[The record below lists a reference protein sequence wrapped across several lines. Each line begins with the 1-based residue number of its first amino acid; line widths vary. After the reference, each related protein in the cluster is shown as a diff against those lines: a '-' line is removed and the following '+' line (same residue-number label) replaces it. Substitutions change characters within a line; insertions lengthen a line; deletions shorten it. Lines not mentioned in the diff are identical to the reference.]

1 MLAGA
6 VVTFLIGVGYHLLS
20 PAERIYDF
28 NEKRDTAFILDLFE
42 KDLYWLVA
50 EGSDF
55 SPEYMLK
62 HRASSKK
69 SEHVGNEI
77 IKVMYKGNTPVGFI
91 TYHKKKFY
99 EGAIH
104 FIDVAKEFRSK
115 GYGLILL
122 SYGVKDLIARGVAKI
137 GLVTRTNNYSA
148 QAIYKKAGF
157 TESWRT
163 DGFVY
168 FEYVVDSNA

>member
-1 MLAGA
+1 MLALA
-6 VVTFLIGVGYHLLS
+6 LVSSLIGVGYHLLS

-28 NEKRDTAFILDLFE
+28 DEKRDTSFILDLFE

-62 HRASSKK
+62 HRASSKNP
-69 SEHVGNEI
+69 EHIGNET
-77 IKVMYKGNTPVGFI
+77 IKVMYVGNQPVGFI

-104 FIDVAKEFRSK
+104 FIDVSKEFRSQ
-115 GYGLILL
+115 GYGLKLL
-122 SYGVKDLIARGVAKI
+122 NYGVKDLIARGVAKI
-137 GLVTRTNNYSA
+137 GLVTRTSNYAA

-168 FEYVVDSNA
+168 FEYIVDSNT